1 MNDERK
7 VRRVEKLLAISRSS
21 ERAAQQAFDVAR
33 ARSDEVQAGLV
44 ELELAMIARHEAAR
58 QRLADGGLDGLA
70 GSYRQGVSRLRRHI
84 SRLVARQKAADA
96 QLDDRRAE
104 LLAAMTRRRA
114 AQIVRERLRGRQDVC
129 AARQETRQMDEIH
142 AARGPAPVGAWRQD
156 VGSVERQGT

>member
-21 ERAAQQAFDVAR
+21 ERGAQQAFDVAR
-33 ARSDEVQAGLV
+33 ARGDEVQAALV

-58 QRLADGGLDGLA
+58 QRLADGGPDGLG
-70 GSYRQGVSRLRRHI
+70 GSYRQGVSKLRRQI

-114 AQIVRERLRGRQDVC
+114 AQIVRERLRDRQDAC
-129 AARQETRQMDEIH
+129 AARQETRQMDETH
-142 AARGPAPVGAWRQD
+142 AARGPAPVSVWRQD
-156 VGSVERQGT
+156 VGSVERQET

>member
-21 ERAAQQAFDVAR
+21 ERGAQQAFDVAR
-33 ARSDEVQAGLV
+33 ARGDEVQAALV

-58 QRLADGGLDGLA
+58 QRLTAGGPDGLG
-70 GSYRQGVSRLRRHI
+70 GSYRQGVSKLRRHI
-84 SRLVARQKAADA
+84 SRLVARQKAVDA

-114 AQIVRERLRGRQDVC
+114 AQIVRERLRDRQDAC
-129 AARQETRQMDEIH
+129 AARQETRQMDETH
-142 AARGPAPVGAWRQD
+142 AARGPAPVSVWRQD
-156 VGSVERQGT
+156 VGSVERQET

>member
-7 VRRVEKLLAISRSS
+7 VRRVEKLLAISRSA
-21 ERAAQQAFDVAR
+21 ERATQQSFDVAR

-58 QRLADGGLDGLA
+58 QRIVDGGPDSLG
-70 GSYRQGVSRLRRHI
+70 GSYRQGVSKLRRHI

-114 AQIVRERLRGRQDVC
+114 AQIVRERLRDRQDAC
-129 AARQETRQMDEIH
+129 AARQDTRQMDETH
-142 AARGPAPVGAWRQD
+142 VASRSAPVSVWRQD

>member
-21 ERAAQQAFDVAR
+21 ERGAQQAFDVAR
-33 ARSDEVQAGLV
+33 ARSDEVQAALV

-58 QRLADGGLDGLA
+58 QRLADGGPDGLG
-70 GSYRQGVSRLRRHI
+70 GSYRQGVSKLRRQI

-104 LLAAMTRRRA
+104 LLATMTRRRA
-114 AQIVRERLRGRQDVC
+114 AQIVRERLRDRQDAC
-129 AARQETRQMDEIH
+129 AARQETRQMDETH
-142 AARGPAPVGAWRQD
+142 AARGPAPVSVWRQD